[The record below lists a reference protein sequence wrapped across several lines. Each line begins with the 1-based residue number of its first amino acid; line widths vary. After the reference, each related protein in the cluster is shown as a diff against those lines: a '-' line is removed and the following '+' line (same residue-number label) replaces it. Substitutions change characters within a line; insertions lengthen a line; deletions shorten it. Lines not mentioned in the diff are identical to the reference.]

1 MIAFSLF
8 SLLVVGYRVRRGLF
22 RKVEWA
28 LLGLVAAV
36 GILILMQCCFAFGRF
51 RWELPEWR
59 YVGQASV
66 VLYGWGVWG
75 VMTLLSRWSRHIL
88 VAIVVSLSIY
98 HGIMLCKSHLPFGR
112 RAAFVRASEWAME
125 KIRRDYHGPTCDIGN
140 VRSPWEYHRSNRPIV
155 HGHNPRIGYLLGGR
169 DESISIFGAVDMPDY
184 WVTGHFDDGFDPGA
198 YEFMD
203 ELTIGKRNFRLY
215 RCRSKGGR

>member
-8 SLLVVGYRVRRGLF
+8 SLFAVGCRIRRGLF
-22 RKVEWA
+22 RKVEWV
-28 LLGLVAAV
+28 LLGLVAVV
-36 GILILMQCCFAFGRF
+36 GFLILMQCCFAFGRF

-66 VLYGWGVWG
+66 ILYGWGVWG
-75 VMTLLSRWSRHIL
+75 VMNILNRWSRHIL

-112 RAAFVRASEWAME
+112 RSAFVMASEWAME
-125 KIRRDYHGPTCDIGN
+125 KIRQDYHGPERDAQN
-140 VRSPWEYHRSNRPIV
+140 VLSPWEYHRSNRPIV

-169 DESISIFGAVDMPDY
+169 DESVSCFGNADIPDY
-184 WVTGHFDDGFDPGA
+184 WVTGRFDDGFDPRA
-198 YEFMD
+198 YELVD
-203 ELTIGKRNFRLY
+203 VLVIGKRDFKLY
-215 RCRSKGGR
+215 KRK